1 MSDPIINELI
11 QQIRQVRD
19 EKDALA
25 ETIKTLN
32 EKKTYLEELLVGKL
46 QGEGLQKASSE
57 HGTASIKDE
66 INPSIK
72 DWDAALAFILDGHR
86 DLLKKDIKG
95 GAYRALLEDGVEVP
109 GVESFTKT
117 KLSFRRK

>member
-1 MSDPIINELI
+1 MADPTIDELI
-11 QQIRQVRD
+11 HQIREVRD

-25 ETIKTLN
+25 ETIKALN
-32 EKKTYLEELLVGKL
+32 EKKTYLEEILVGKL
-46 QGEGLQKASSE
+46 QGEGLKKATSE
-57 HGTASIKDE
+57 YGTASIKDE
-66 INPSIK
+66 INPAIK
-72 DWDAALAFILDGHR
+72 DWDVALEFILKGHK

-95 GAYRALLEDGVEVP
+95 AAYRALLDDGIEVP